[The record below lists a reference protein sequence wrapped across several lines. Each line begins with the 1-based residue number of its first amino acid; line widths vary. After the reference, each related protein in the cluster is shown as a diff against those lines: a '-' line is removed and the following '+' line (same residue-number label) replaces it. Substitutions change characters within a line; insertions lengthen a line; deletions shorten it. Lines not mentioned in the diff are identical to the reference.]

1 MTPAPAAAVKNTSIV
16 MENKHGSWI
25 RRTLALLLMV
35 IGFFHS
41 NAQTSDQSTME
52 IDPGIQKVVD
62 WYRNV
67 NRENKILEGWT
78 IQILSTRD
86 RREMEQERDRFLY
99 KYPEYRVRQS
109 FEEPF
114 YRLKVGSF
122 TSKLEAL
129 ALRQQLQ
136 KQYRS
141 AVLVKEEIN
150 KEDYF

>member
-1 MTPAPAAAVKNTSIV
+1 MIPVRVAVVKNTSIV
-16 MENKHGSWI
+16 MENKVGF
-25 RRTLALLLMV
+25 LAGHFLTVLL
-35 IGFFHS
+35 IGLWSHT
-41 NAQTSDQSTME
+41 NAQIVQHATIE
-52 IDPGIQKVVD
+52 VEPGIQKVVD
-62 WYRNV
+62 WYRDI
-67 NRENKILEGWT
+67 NRENKIIEGWT
-78 IQILSTRD
+78 IQIISTRD
-86 RREMEQERDRFLY
+86 RREMEQERDKFIY

-122 TSKLEAL
+122 ISKLEAL

>member
-1 MTPAPAAAVKNTSIV
+1 MVNKN
-16 MENKHGSWI
+16 ESWI
-25 RRTLALLLMV
+25 RRMLVFLPGLV
-35 IGFFHS
+35 GFLPIYSQTTPHS
-41 NAQTSDQSTME
+41 TTE
-52 IDPGIQKVVD
+52 IDPGVQKVVD
-62 WYRNV
+62 WYRDV

-86 RREMEQERDRFLY
+86 RREMEQERDRFIY
-99 KYPEYRVRQS
+99 RYPEYRVRQS
-109 FEEPF
+109 FDEPF

-129 ALRQQLQ
+129 ALRQELQ